1 MDTATI
7 EELAKRLAAQLPQGV
22 ATLKQDLENNFR
34 AVLQSGLAKLDLVTR
49 REFDVQAGVLKR
61 TREKLESL
69 EARLA
74 ELQTALEKR
83 PGTPTPK

>member
-7 EELAKRLAAQLPQGV
+7 EELAKRLAAQLPEGV
-22 ATLKQDLENNFR
+22 TALKQDLENNFR
-34 AVLQSGLAKLDLVTR
+34 VVLQAGLAKLDLVTR

-61 TREKLESL
+61 TREKLEAL

-74 ELQTALEKR
+74 ELQSALSAR
-83 PGTPTPK
+83 AGTQ